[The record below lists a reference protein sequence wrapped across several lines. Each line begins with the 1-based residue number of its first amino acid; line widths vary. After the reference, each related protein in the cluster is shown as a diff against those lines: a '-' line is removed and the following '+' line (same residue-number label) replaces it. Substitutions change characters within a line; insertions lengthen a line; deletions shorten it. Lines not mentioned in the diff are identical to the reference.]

1 MSQTIQCRSFAE
13 LSTRLRADMRRLE
26 ERTRTGVRKA
36 AREGRNHMARDTMPK
51 AFGELIAGL
60 DVSDTANGAR
70 ITSSAPHSAA
80 VEQGS
85 RPHTPPLEPLIAW
98 VKLRGMQGLQPQ
110 GRLRQ
115 LAGTTTASHAR
126 AVASQLHKMERNG
139 SLDVDAAEQVAR
151 AIQHAISVHG
161 TKPTWFAR
169 RALPGIR
176 DALDRFVNEQLA
188 RPL

>member
-1 MSQTIQCRSFAE
+1 VQTTPCRSFAE
-13 LSTRLRADMRRLE
+13 LATRLSADMRRLE
-26 ERTRTGVRKA
+26 QRTNTGVRKA

-51 AFGELIAGL
+51 AFGELIDSL
-60 DVSDTANGAR
+60 DVTDTQHGSR
-70 ITSSAPHSAA
+70 ITSNAPYSAA
-80 VEQGS
+80 VEVGS
-85 RPHTPPLEPLIAW
+85 RPHTPPIEPLIAW

-115 LAGTTTASHAR
+115 LAGTTTTSHAR
-126 AVASQLHKMERNG
+126 AVASQLRKMERGG

-151 AIQHAISVHG
+151 AIQHAISEHG

-176 DALDRFVNEQLA
+176 DALDRFVRQELA
-188 RPL
+188 KPL